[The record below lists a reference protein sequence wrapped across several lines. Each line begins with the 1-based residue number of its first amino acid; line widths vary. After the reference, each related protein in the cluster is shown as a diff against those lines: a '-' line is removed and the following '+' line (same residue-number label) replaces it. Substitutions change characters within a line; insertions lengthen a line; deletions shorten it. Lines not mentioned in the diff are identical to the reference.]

1 MTIATLPGPWL
12 DHEVREKAP
21 WRSSA
26 GIVKFIE
33 FPVRKP
39 GMSRRAFHLYWQRH
53 HSPHVMNVTG
63 FSQFMRKYMTGHVE
77 PFQGLPLLFKSVPRF
92 EGCGQ
97 VWING
102 MGDAAGWLAH
112 PLYAELIAPDEAQFI
127 DHAGGGEVL
136 ITREETIYDSDR
148 DLAES
153 GLIKL
158 QLIVER
164 KAGLARD
171 EFHLAASEAAK
182 AVASNQTLGGTLR
195 RLVVSHR
202 LGDPYPDWMP
212 PTTIDAVFEMWFD
225 DYSGLQ
231 LFVSTLTAGETSTLV
246 SDELVDVHNLRA
258 LVTRL
263 NVVHD
268 EFSFQ
273 PTVTQPVRFNWSA

>member
-1 MTIATLPGPWL
+1 MDYAA
-12 DHEVREKAP
+12 REEAP
-21 WRSSA
+21 WRSNE

-39 GMSRRAFHLYWQRH
+39 GMSRRSFQLYWQRH

-77 PFQGLPLLFKSVPRF
+77 PVQGFPSQFRSVPRF

-102 MGDAAGWLAH
+102 LEDAAAWLGH
-112 PLYAELIAPDEAQFI
+112 PLYAELIAPDEGQFI

-136 ITREETIYDSDR
+136 ITREETIYDCDR
-148 DLAES
+148 DLTES

-158 QLIVER
+158 QLIAER
-164 KAGLARD
+164 KSGLAHD

-182 AVASNQTLGGTLR
+182 AVAKRAICGTLR

-202 LGDPYPDWMP
+202 LRDPYPDWMP
-212 PTTIDAVFEMWFD
+212 PTTIDAVFEMWFAD
-225 DYSGLQ
+225 HERLQ
-231 LFVSTLTAGETSTLV
+231 SFITMLTDEGASPLV
-246 SDELVDVHNLRA
+246 NAEVVDVHKLRA
-258 LVTRL
+258 LITRL

-273 PTVTQPVRFNWSA
+273 PTVMQPGRFDWSD